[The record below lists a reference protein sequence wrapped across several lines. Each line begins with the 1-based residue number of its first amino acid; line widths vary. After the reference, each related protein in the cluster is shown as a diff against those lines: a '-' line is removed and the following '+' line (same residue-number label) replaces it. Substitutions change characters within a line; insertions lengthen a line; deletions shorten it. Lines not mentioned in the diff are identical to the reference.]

1 MTEDKMVGWH
11 HRLNGHEFEHAV
23 ASLVMGHG
31 LWVRRLPC
39 GGLSG
44 FGARALGAQAS
55 AIVSGRLSSCAAWPQ
70 LLHGRWDLPGP
81 RIELVS
87 PTLAADS

>member
-1 MTEDKMVGWH
+1 ME
-11 HRLNGHEFEHAV
+11 RR
-23 ASLVMGHG
+23 

-39 GGLSG
+39 GSLPGY
-44 FGARALGAQAS
+44 GAWALGAQAS